1 MKIRSP
7 AFSNL
12 HVTPPFCP
20 VGRIGDIIAIMG
32 SVDVV
37 MGEIDR

>member
-1 MKIRSP
+1 M
-7 AFSNL
+7 SNL
-12 HVTPPFCP
+12 HVSPS
-20 VGRIGDIIAIMG
+20 VLIGGRLGDVVAIMG